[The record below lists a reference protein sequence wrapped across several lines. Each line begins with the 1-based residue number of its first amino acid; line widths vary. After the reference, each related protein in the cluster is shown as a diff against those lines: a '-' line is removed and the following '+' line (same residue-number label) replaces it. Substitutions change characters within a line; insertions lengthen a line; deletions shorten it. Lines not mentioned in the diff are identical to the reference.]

1 MNENHVVSLNRRF
14 RRATENDERRF
25 RGLFGGD
32 YIAYPTWRD
41 LLEMRRV
48 VVLAEAGSGKSTEF
62 ETQCAALNAAGK
74 FAFSASVRDVAQAGL
89 AGALVPAER
98 ARLSAWQADQTAE
111 CWLFIDSVDEARDQ
125 GVYFD
130 TAARTLADAIVG
142 HEERTHIYISGRF
155 TDWDATADRISMERW
170 LAMPEPPPPLA
181 PDFETE
187 VRDTLHNK
195 ERSAPV
201 DPKDPIA
208 VLVLEPLERA
218 QVRRFAEGSGITNV
232 DAFLAAVDHGNLWSF
247 AARPL
252 DLGWMVDYWRAH
264 ARLGTLRQMIEASL
278 SARLLDPD
286 PMRRRRDPIDTTT
299 AGHAL
304 DRIGASFLF
313 CGKDS
318 LRIPT
323 SGLDL
328 APSENAMPLEVILP
342 DWADGNRLL
351 LLGRPVF
358 DPATLGRARLHNDNE
373 GTLRCYLAA
382 RWLNERLRQN
392 CPLRTVFD
400 LLFADLYGYRL
411 VRPDMVETS
420 AWLAGENAAVADE
433 LISRAPFNLV
443 RHGDPGSLPIP
454 IRVRTFGAALAQ
466 IETIDREKLWFLD
479 DSLRRFADPAL
490 DPHFPDWWVQASG
503 IEEAQHLILRLIWH
517 GKQRGGIDIAR
528 TAAFDGTADEITQL
542 LGVRALVALGDTAD
556 QERLMRYIIYNAST
570 LPRSLVLQGLAEL
583 FPAHFTVT
591 EFFALIDQVGVKAD
605 DGLKSV
611 LPIDVEIVD
620 GMSTPELL
628 GAFIDAI
635 VARSGDFTG
644 DGQDHPFRE
653 AFSRIA
659 AVAAIKLL
667 QWHPNDIP
675 NNVTDLVLLMHETS
689 RYSSIDNEFRQ
700 LGKLF
705 EASPG
710 RRRSSFWRAI
720 ERLRTHP
727 YVTDADNLNLWF
739 VQHLG
744 WPVTLATDDL
754 AWLIADI
761 GDRTE
766 ARDRM
771 VALRSAHTLWRQFGE
786 DPEAAEQIA
795 HAAAEDAALAT
806 QLALWRNPPP
816 DPPDPPEHIAQMARF
831 EESRKR
837 NEAQTEERDKS
848 WIDLVAELR
857 TDPTVFDHLSPQT
870 EGSVDSRLFHLWQF
884 VSWRTHSR
892 SRYSIDSL
900 HMVAPIFGPELTRRF
915 GEALI
920 AFAYNR
926 MPFTLSED
934 AIERRRVTNFDIMA
948 LGGLSLAAATI
959 PNWVGTLSPDQ
970 AAQAAQLALIELNG
984 FPDYLTALAA
994 VHPEAVRAALLRGV
1008 TGQLAAA
1015 DPNGHGMLDRLEYAD
1030 PLLGQLIVPDLVR
1043 HLEDHPEIDALML
1056 EKVATVLLR
1065 ALPIA
1070 ADGFDE
1076 TIARRVAETQ
1086 DPDTAAYYLL
1096 ILFGL
1101 EGDSAV
1107 DALRAKMSTLDPAGQ
1122 AALCSTLLP
1131 RLVGS
1136 RFNRDVTSP
1145 TELSVARL
1153 EQLLIMAFEGVRP
1166 SEDVERPSGEV
1177 YSPDVRDHAQDARNM
1192 IFDRLIKVP
1201 GEATHAA
1208 LKRLEQIPDFPIRPD
1223 WMRVHAL
1230 RRAEGDA
1237 VLPPWAAEDVMT
1249 FERTSDRPP
1258 TTTADLQLLARRRIE
1273 DIQHDLI
1280 NGKFTQG
1287 DTLQLLP
1294 DENSVQRWIA
1304 TQFEARQKEAYTVQ
1318 RETHYAEEK
1327 EPDITLISRHSG
1339 VELPI
1344 EIKVADGMSIKELE
1358 AALVTQ
1364 LCGQYLRHA
1373 PTRHGILLLVHKH
1386 ARKEGWLLEDGKTFI
1401 SYEAVVERLRNLAR
1415 TIREQSAMGPQSLVE
1430 TFDVSRVVPPGE
1442 KKRATRAKRGASK
1455 SK

>member
-1 MNENHVVSLNRRF
+1 MKTSCEVPLNRRF
-14 RRATENDERRF
+14 RSATENDELRF
-25 RGLFGGD
+25 RGLFGSD

-74 FAFSASVRDVAQAGL
+74 FAFSASVRDMAQAGL

-98 ARLSAWQADQTAE
+98 VHLAAWQADETSE

-125 GVYFD
+125 GVHFD
-130 TAARTLADAIVG
+130 TAARTLADAIAG
-142 HEERTHIYISGRF
+142 YEERTHIYISGRF
-155 TDWDATADRISMERW
+155 TDWDATADRVSMEKW

-195 ERSAPV
+195 ERPAPV
-201 DPKDPIA
+201 DPKDSIA

-218 QVRRFAEGSGITNV
+218 QVRLFAEGSGITNV

-264 ARLGTLRQMIEASL
+264 PRLGTLRQMIEASL
-278 SARLLDPD
+278 SVRLLDPD

-299 AGHAL
+299 SGHAL

-328 APSENAMPLEVILP
+328 APAENAMPLEVILP

-351 LLGRPVF
+351 LLSRPVF

-382 RWLNERLRQN
+382 RWMNERLRQN
-392 CPLRTVFD
+392 CPLQTVFD
-400 LLFADLYGYRL
+400 LLFADLYGYHL

-420 AWLAGENAAVADE
+420 AWLAGENEAVADE
-433 LISRAPFNLV
+433 LIARAPFNLV

-454 IRVRTFGAALAQ
+454 IRVRAFGAALAQ

-503 IEEAQHLILRLIWH
+503 NKEAQHLILRLIWH

-528 TAAFDGTADEITQL
+528 TAAFDGTDNEITQL
-542 LGVRALVALGDTAD
+542 LGVRALVALGDSAD
-556 QERLMRYIIYNAST
+556 QERLTRYIIDNASA
-570 LPRSLVLQGLAEL
+570 LPRSLVLEGLTEL

-591 EFFALIDQVGVKAD
+591 EFFSLIDQVGVKAD

-611 LPIDVEIVD
+611 LPIDGEIVV

-635 VARSGDFTG
+635 VTRSGDFTG

-667 QWHPNDIP
+667 QWHPDDIP

-689 RYSSIDNEFRQ
+689 RYSGFDNEFRQ

-727 YVTDADNLNLWF
+727 YVADADNLNIWF

-744 WPVTLATDDL
+744 WPVTLTTDDL

-766 ARDRM
+766 ERDRI
-771 VALRSAHTLWRQFGE
+771 VALRGAHTLWRQFGE
-786 DPEAAEQIA
+786 DLKVAEQIA

-816 DPPDPPEHIAQMARF
+816 DPPEHVAQMACF

-837 NEAQTEERDKS
+837 NEAQAEERDKS
-848 WIDLVAELR
+848 WIDLVAVLR
-857 TDPTVFDHLSPQT
+857 ADPTVFDHLSLQT
-870 EGSVDSRLFHLWQF
+870 EGAVDSRLFHLWQF
-884 VSWRTHSR
+884 VTWRTHSR
-892 SRYSIDSL
+892 SRHSIDSL
-900 HMVAPIFGPELTRRF
+900 DMVAPIFGPELIRRF

-926 MPFTLSED
+926 MPFTLSKD
-934 AIERRRVTNFDIMA
+934 AIERRRVTNFDTMA
-948 LGGLSLAAATI
+948 LCGLSLAAATI

-970 AAQAAQLALIELNG
+970 AEQAAQLALIELNG
-984 FPDYLTALAA
+984 FPDYLTALAG

-1008 TGQLAAA
+1008 TGQLTAA

-1030 PLLGQLIVPDLVR
+1030 PSLGQLIVPDLVR
-1043 HLEDHPEIDALML
+1043 HLEGHPEIDAVML

-1065 ALPIA
+1065 AMPIA
-1070 ADGFDE
+1070 ADGFDD
-1076 TIARRVAETQ
+1076 TIARRVTETQ
-1086 DPDTAAYYLL
+1086 APDTAAYYLL

-1107 DALRAKMSTLDPAGQ
+1107 DALRAKMSALEPAGQ
-1122 AALCSTLLP
+1122 ATLCSTLLP

-1192 IFDRLIKVP
+1192 IFDRLIKTP

-1208 LKRLEQIPDFPIRPD
+1208 LKRLEQTPDFPIRPD

-1237 VLPPWAAEDVMT
+1237 VLPPWAPEDVMT
-1249 FERTSDRPP
+1249 FERTSDHPP

-1318 RETHYAEEK
+1318 RETHYADEK
-1327 EPDITLISRHSG
+1327 EPDITLISQHSG

-1373 PTRHGILLLVHKH
+1373 PTRHGILLLVHQQ
-1386 ARKEGWLLEDGKTFI
+1386 ARQVGWLLEDGETFI
-1401 SYEAVVERLRNLAR
+1401 TYEAVLKRLHNLAR
-1415 TIREQSAMGPQSLVE
+1415 TIREQSAMGPQPLVE

-1442 KKRATRAKRGASK
+1442 KKRATRAKRATANSK
-1455 SK
+1455 

>member
-1 MNENHVVSLNRRF
+1 
-14 RRATENDERRF
+14 
-25 RGLFGGD
+25 
-32 YIAYPTWRD
+32 
-41 LLEMRRV
+41 
-48 VVLAEAGSGKSTEF
+48 
-62 ETQCAALNAAGK
+62 
-74 FAFSASVRDVAQAGL
+74 
-89 AGALVPAER
+89 
-98 ARLSAWQADQTAE
+98 
-111 CWLFIDSVDEARDQ
+111 
-125 GVYFD
+125 
-130 TAARTLADAIVG
+130 
-142 HEERTHIYISGRF
+142 
-155 TDWDATADRISMERW
+155 
-170 LAMPEPPPPLA
+170 
-181 PDFETE
+181 
-187 VRDTLHNK
+187 
-195 ERSAPV
+195 
-201 DPKDPIA
+201 
-208 VLVLEPLERA
+208 
-218 QVRRFAEGSGITNV
+218 
-232 DAFLAAVDHGNLWSF
+232 
-247 AARPL
+247 
-252 DLGWMVDYWRAH
+252 
-264 ARLGTLRQMIEASL
+264 
-278 SARLLDPD
+278 
-286 PMRRRRDPIDTTT
+286 
-299 AGHAL
+299 
-304 DRIGASFLF
+304 
-313 CGKDS
+313 
-318 LRIPT
+318 
-323 SGLDL
+323 
-328 APSENAMPLEVILP
+328 
-342 DWADGNRLL
+342 
-351 LLGRPVF
+351 
-358 DPATLGRARLHNDNE
+358 
-373 GTLRCYLAA
+373 
-382 RWLNERLRQN
+382 
-392 CPLRTVFD
+392 
-400 LLFADLYGYRL
+400 
-411 VRPDMVETS
+411 MVETS

-454 IRVRTFGAALAQ
+454 IRVRAFGAALAQ
-466 IETIDREKLWFLD
+466 VETIDREKLWFLD

-490 DPHFPDWWVQASG
+490 DPHIPDWWAKASG
-503 IEEAQHLILRLIWH
+503 NEEAQHLILRLIWH

-542 LGVRALVALGDTAD
+542 LGVRALVALGDSAD
-556 QERLMRYIIYNAST
+556 QERLARYIIDNGNT
-570 LPRSLVLQGLAEL
+570 LPRSLVLEGLAAL

-611 LPIDVEIVD
+611 LPIDGEIVD
-620 GMSTPELL
+620 EISTPELL
-628 GAFIDAI
+628 RAFIDLI

-653 AFSRIA
+653 AFSQIA

-667 QWHPNDIP
+667 QWHPDDIP
-675 NNVTDLVLLMHETS
+675 NTVTDLVLLMHETS
-689 RYSSIDNEFRQ
+689 RYSGVDNEFRQ

-727 YVTDADNLNLWF
+727 YVTDADNLNIWF

-744 WPVTLATDDL
+744 WPVTPTTDDL
-754 AWLIADI
+754 AWLIPDI

-771 VALRSAHTLWRQFGE
+771 VALRGAHTMWRQFGE
-786 DPEAAEQIA
+786 DPEVAERIV
-795 HAAAEDAALAT
+795 HAAAEDPASAA

-816 DPPDPPEHIAQMARF
+816 DPPEHVAQMARF

-837 NEAQTEERDKS
+837 NEALAEERDKS
-848 WIDLVAELR
+848 WINLVAELR
-857 TDPTVFDHLSPQT
+857 ADPSVFDHLSPQT

-884 VSWRTHSR
+884 VTWRTHSR
-892 SRYSIDSL
+892 SRHSIDSL
-900 HMVAPIFGPELTRRF
+900 DMVAPIFGPELTRRF

-959 PNWVGTLSPDQ
+959 PNWVGTLSPHQ

-994 VHPEAVRAALLRGV
+994 VYPEAVRAALLRGL
-1008 TGQLAAA
+1008 TNQLAAA
-1015 DPNGHGMLDRLEYAD
+1015 DPNGHGVLDRLEYAD
-1030 PLLGQLIVPDLVR
+1030 HSLGQLIVSDLVR
-1043 HLEDHPEIDALML
+1043 HLEGHPEINAVML
-1056 EKVATVLLR
+1056 EKVATALLR
-1065 ALPIA
+1065 AMPIA
-1070 ADGFDE
+1070 ADGFYE
-1076 TIARRVAETQ
+1076 TIGRRVTETQ
-1086 DPDTAAYYLL
+1086 DPDAAAYYIL

-1107 DALRAKMSTLDPAGQ
+1107 DALRAKMSALDPAGQ
-1122 AALCSTLLP
+1122 ATLCSTLLP

-1192 IFDRLIKVP
+1192 IFDRLIKIP

-1223 WMRVHAL
+1223 WMRIHAL

-1237 VLPPWAAEDVMT
+1237 VLPPWAPEDVMT
-1249 FERTSDRPP
+1249 FERTLDHPP
-1258 TTTADLQLLARRRIE
+1258 ITTADLQLLARRRIE

-1318 RETHYAEEK
+1318 RETHYADDK

-1373 PTRHGILLLVHKH
+1373 PTRHGILLLVHQQ
-1386 ARKEGWLLEDGKTFI
+1386 AREVGWLLEDGETFI
-1401 SYEAVVERLRNLAR
+1401 SYEAVLERLHNLAR
-1415 TIREQSAMGPQSLVE
+1415 TIREQSAMGPQPLVE
-1430 TFDVSRVVPPGE
+1430 TFDVSRVVSPGE
-1442 KKRATRAKRGASK
+1442 KKRATRAKRGTANGKKPSR
-1455 SK
+1455 

>member
-1 MNENHVVSLNRRF
+1 MQTNHEIPLNRRF
-14 RRATENDERRF
+14 RRATEDDERPF
-25 RGLFGGD
+25 RGLFGGGFNL
-32 YIAYPTWRD
+32 YPTWPD
-41 LLEMRRV
+41 LLGMRRV
-48 VVLAEAGSGKSTEF
+48 VILAEAGSGKSTEF
-62 ETQCAALNAAGK
+62 KTQCAALKAAGK

-89 AGALVPAER
+89 ATALVPAER
-98 ARLSAWQADQTAE
+98 ARLATWQADEGAE
-111 CWLFIDSVDEARDQ
+111 CWLFVDSVDEAREQ
-125 GVYFD
+125 GLHFD
-130 TAARTLADAIVG
+130 TAARMLADEIAG
-142 HEERTHIYISGRF
+142 YEERTHIYISGRF
-155 TDWDATADRISMERW
+155 TDWDATADRVSMEKW

-187 VRDTLHNK
+187 VRNTLHNK

-218 QVRRFAEGSGITNV
+218 QVRRFAEGSGITDV

-264 ARLGTLRQMIEASL
+264 ARLGTLRQMIEVSL
-278 SARLLDPD
+278 SVRLLDPD
-286 PMRRRRDPIDTTT
+286 LTRRRRDPIDAKN
-299 AGHAL
+299 AGRAL

-328 APSENAMPLEVILP
+328 APAENAMPLEVILP
-342 DWADGNRLL
+342 DWGDGNRLL

-392 CPLRTVFD
+392 CPIQTVFD

-454 IRVRTFGAALAQ
+454 IRVRAFGAALAQ
-466 IETIDREKLWFLD
+466 VETIDREKLWFLD

-490 DPHFPDWWVQASG
+490 DPHIPDWWAKASG
-503 IEEAQHLILRLIWH
+503 NEEAQHLILRLIWH

-542 LGVRALVALGDTAD
+542 LGVRALVALGDSAD
-556 QERLMRYIIYNAST
+556 QERLARYIIDNGNT
-570 LPRSLVLQGLAEL
+570 LPRSLVLEGLAAL

-611 LPIDVEIVD
+611 LPIDGEIVD
-620 GMSTPELL
+620 EISTPELL
-628 GAFIDAI
+628 RAFINSI

-653 AFSRIA
+653 AFSQIA

-667 QWHPNDIP
+667 QWHPDDIP
-675 NNVTDLVLLMHETS
+675 NTVTDLVLLMHETS
-689 RYSSIDNEFRQ
+689 RYSGVDNEFRQ

-727 YVTDADNLNLWF
+727 YVTDADNLNIWF

-744 WPVTLATDDL
+744 WPVTPTTDDL
-754 AWLIADI
+754 AWLIPDI

-771 VALRSAHTLWRQFGE
+771 VALRGAHTMWRQFGE
-786 DPEAAEQIA
+786 DPEVAERIV
-795 HAAAEDAALAT
+795 HAAAEDPASAA

-816 DPPDPPEHIAQMARF
+816 DPPEHVAQMARF

-837 NEAQTEERDKS
+837 NEALAEERDKS
-848 WIDLVAELR
+848 WINLVAELR
-857 TDPTVFDHLSPQT
+857 ADPSVFDHLSPQT
-870 EGSVDSRLFHLWQF
+870 EGSVNSRLFHLWQF
-884 VSWRTHSR
+884 VTWRTHSR
-892 SRYSIDSL
+892 SRHSIDSL
-900 HMVAPIFGPELTRRF
+900 DMVAPIFGPELTRRF

-959 PNWVGTLSPDQ
+959 PNWVGTLSPHQ

-994 VHPEAVRAALLRGV
+994 VYPEAVRAALLRGL
-1008 TGQLAAA
+1008 TNQLAAA
-1015 DPNGHGMLDRLEYAD
+1015 DPNGHGVLDRLEYAD
-1030 PLLGQLIVPDLVR
+1030 HSLGQLIVSDLVR
-1043 HLEDHPEIDALML
+1043 HLEGHPE
-1056 EKVATVLLR
+1056 
-1065 ALPIA
+1065 
-1070 ADGFDE
+1070 
-1076 TIARRVAETQ
+1076 
-1086 DPDTAAYYLL
+1086 
-1096 ILFGL
+1096 
-1101 EGDSAV
+1101 S
-1107 DALRAKMSTLDPAGQ
+1107 
-1122 AALCSTLLP
+1122 
-1131 RLVGS
+1131 
-1136 RFNRDVTSP
+1136 
-1145 TELSVARL
+1145 
-1153 EQLLIMAFEGVRP
+1153 
-1166 SEDVERPSGEV
+1166 
-1177 YSPDVRDHAQDARNM
+1177 
-1192 IFDRLIKVP
+1192 
-1201 GEATHAA
+1201 
-1208 LKRLEQIPDFPIRPD
+1208 
-1223 WMRVHAL
+1223 MR
-1230 RRAEGDA
+1230 
-1237 VLPPWAAEDVMT
+1237 
-1249 FERTSDRPP
+1249 
-1258 TTTADLQLLARRRIE
+1258 
-1273 DIQHDLI
+1273 
-1280 NGKFTQG
+1280 
-1287 DTLQLLP
+1287 
-1294 DENSVQRWIA
+1294 
-1304 TQFEARQKEAYTVQ
+1304 
-1318 RETHYAEEK
+1318 
-1327 EPDITLISRHSG
+1327 
-1339 VELPI
+1339 
-1344 EIKVADGMSIKELE
+1344 
-1358 AALVTQ
+1358 
-1364 LCGQYLRHA
+1364 
-1373 PTRHGILLLVHKH
+1373 
-1386 ARKEGWLLEDGKTFI
+1386 
-1401 SYEAVVERLRNLAR
+1401 
-1415 TIREQSAMGPQSLVE
+1415 
-1430 TFDVSRVVPPGE
+1430 
-1442 KKRATRAKRGASK
+1442 
-1455 SK
+1455 

>member
-1 MNENHVVSLNRRF
+1 
-14 RRATENDERRF
+14 
-25 RGLFGGD
+25 
-32 YIAYPTWRD
+32 
-41 LLEMRRV
+41 
-48 VVLAEAGSGKSTEF
+48 
-62 ETQCAALNAAGK
+62 
-74 FAFSASVRDVAQAGL
+74 
-89 AGALVPAER
+89 
-98 ARLSAWQADQTAE
+98 
-111 CWLFIDSVDEARDQ
+111 
-125 GVYFD
+125 
-130 TAARTLADAIVG
+130 
-142 HEERTHIYISGRF
+142 
-155 TDWDATADRISMERW
+155 
-170 LAMPEPPPPLA
+170 MPEPPPLA

-195 ERSAPV
+195 ERSPPV

-278 SARLLDPD
+278 SVRLLDPD
-286 PMRRRRDPIDTTT
+286 PMRRRRDPIDAAT

-328 APSENAMPLEVILP
+328 ASNENAMPLEVILP

-392 CPLRTVFD
+392 CPIQTVFD

-411 VRPDMVETS
+411 VRPNMVETS

-466 IETIDREKLWFLD
+466 IETIDREKLWLLD

-490 DPHFPDWWVQASG
+490 DPHFPDWWAQASG
-503 IEEAQHLILRLIWH
+503 NEEAQYLILRLIWH

-542 LGVRALVALGDTAD
+542 LGVRALVALGDSAD
-556 QERLMRYIIYNAST
+556 QERLKRYIINNAST
-570 LPRSLVLQGLAEL
+570 LPRSLVLEGLAEL

-591 EFFALIDQVGVKAD
+591 EFFALIDRVGVKAD

-611 LPIDVEIVD
+611 LPIDGKIVD

-635 VARSGDFTG
+635 VARSGEFTG
-644 DGQDHPFRE
+644 AGQDHPFRE

-659 AVAAIKLL
+659 AVVAIKLL
-667 QWHPNDIP
+667 QWHPDDIP
-675 NNVTDLVLLMHETS
+675 DAVTDFVLLMHETS
-689 RYSSIDNEFRQ
+689 RYSGIDNEFRQ
-700 LGKLF
+700 LGILF

-720 ERLRTHP
+720 ERLRAHP
-727 YVTDADNLNLWF
+727 YVTDADNLNIWL

-744 WPVTLATDDL
+744 WRVTLAADDL

-766 ARDRM
+766 VSDRM
-771 VALRSAHTLWRQFGE
+771 VALRSAHTLWCQFGE
-786 DPEAAEQIA
+786 DPEVAEQIA
-795 HAAAEDAALAT
+795 HATAEDAALAA

-816 DPPDPPEHIAQMARF
+816 DPPEHVAQMARF

-837 NEAQTEERDKS
+837 NEAQAEERDKS
-848 WIDLVAELR
+848 WIVLVAELR
-857 TDPTVFDHLSPQT
+857 ADPTVFDHLPPQT
-870 EGSVDSRLFHLWQF
+870 EGAVDSRLFYLWQF
-884 VSWRTHSR
+884 VTWRTHSR
-892 SRYSIDSL
+892 SRHSIDSL
-900 HMVAPIFGPELTRRF
+900 DMVAPIFGPELTRRF
-915 GEALI
+915 SEALI
-920 AFAYNR
+920 AFAYSR

-948 LGGLSLAAATI
+948 LGGLSLAAVTI
-959 PNWVGTLSPDQ
+959 PNWAGTLSPDQ

-1015 DPNGHGMLDRLEYAD
+1015 DPNRHGMLDRLEYAD
-1030 PLLGQLIVPDLVR
+1030 PSLGQLIVPDLVR
-1043 HLEDHPEIDALML
+1043 HLEGHPEIDALML
-1056 EKVATVLLR
+1056 EKVATVLLL

-1070 ADGFDE
+1070 ADGFHE
-1076 TIARRVAETQ
+1076 TIARRMAETQ
-1086 DPDTAAYYLL
+1086 DPEIAAYYLL

-1107 DALRAKMSTLDPAGQ
+1107 DALRAKMSALEPGGQ
-1122 AALCSTLLP
+1122 ATLCSTLLP

-1145 TELSVARL
+1145 TEFSVARL

-1166 SEDVERPSGEV
+1166 SEDIERPSGEV

-1192 IFDRLIKVP
+1192 IFDRLINIP

-1208 LKRLEQIPDFPIRPD
+1208 LKRLEHIPDFPIPPD
-1223 WMRVHAL
+1223 WMRVNAL

-1237 VLPPWAAEDVMT
+1237 VLAAWAPEDVTT
-1249 FERTSDRPP
+1249 FERTLDRPP
-1258 TTTADLQLLARRRIE
+1258 TTTDDLQLLARRRIE
-1273 DIQHDLI
+1273 GIQHDLI
-1280 NGKFTQG
+1280 NGKYTQG

-1304 TQFEARQKEAYTVQ
+1304 TQFEAHQKEAYTVQ

-1339 VELPI
+1339 VEVPI

-1373 PTRHGILLLVHKH
+1373 PTRHGILLLVHQH
-1386 ARKEGWLLEDGKTFI
+1386 ARKKGWLLEDGKTFI

-1415 TIREQSAMGPQSLVE
+1415 TIREQSAMGPQPLVE
-1430 TFDVSRVVPPGE
+1430 TFDVSRVVPSGE
-1442 KKRATRAKRGASK
+1442 KKRATRANRGASK